1 MRIGLETAFG
11 GPSVR
16 PSHVAEI
23 AGQAEQAG
31 FHSLWLPEHVVL
43 FPRYESQY
51 PYRET
56 INLDPDQVPLEPW
69 TALAFIA
76 ARTERIRLGTGITL
90 VPQRNP
96 VYLAKQVADVDVLS
110 GGRVNF
116 GIGVGWAAEEFAA
129 LGVPWEH
136 RGARTD
142 EYLAVM
148 NSLWTERVSSFQ
160 GAYYSLSE
168 VVQNPK
174 PVQKPHPPIYV
185 GGETPVAFSRVARL
199 GQGWL
204 GFNYTPET
212 LRPQLAKLDEALARR
227 GRTRADIDVCICPY
241 EHEADLDMIKRFR
254 DLGVDEVVLMIIA
267 DEATVRERVDRA
279 AEQIVAPAANL

>member
-11 GPSVR
+11 GPTVT
-16 PSHVAEI
+16 PAHV
-23 AGQAEQAG
+23 QTVVQRAEQAG

-76 ARTERIRLGTGITL
+76 ACTDRIRLGTGITL

-116 GIGVGWAAEEFAA
+116 GVGVGWAAEEFAA

-136 RGARTD
+136 RGPRTD
-142 EYLAVM
+142 DYLAVM
-148 NSLWTERVSSFQ
+148 KALWTQDVSRFE
-160 GAYYSLSE
+160 GAYYTLPE
-168 VVQNPK
+168 AVQNPK

-185 GGETPVAFSRVARL
+185 GGETALAFSRVAKL

-204 GFNYTPET
+204 GFNYKPDT
-212 LRPQLAKLDEALARR
+212 LKPQLDKLDAALARH
-227 GRTRADIDVCICPY
+227 GRARADIDVCICPY
-241 EHEADLDMIKRFR
+241 EHEADFDMVKRFR
-254 DLGVDEVVLMIIA
+254 DLGVDEVVLMVIA
-267 DEATVRERVDRA
+267 DDATLLRRIDELQER
-279 AEQIVAPAANL
+279 IVVPATGL

>member
-11 GPSVR
+11 GPSVT
-16 PSHVAEI
+16 PFHVTDI
-23 AGQAEQAG
+23 AQRAEQAG
-31 FHSLWLPEHVVL
+31 FHSIWLPEHVVL

-76 ARTERIRLGTGITL
+76 GGTERIRLGTGITL

-116 GIGVGWAAEEFAA
+116 GIGVGWAAEEFVA

-136 RGARTD
+136 RGPRTD
-142 EYLAVM
+142 EYLGVM
-148 NSLWTERVSSFQ
+148 KALWTQSVSRFD
-160 GAYYSLSE
+160 GAYYSLPE

-174 PVQKPHPPIYV
+174 PLQKPHPPIYV
-185 GGETPVAFSRVARL
+185 GGETTAAFSRVARL

-212 LRPQLAKLDEALARR
+212 LPPQLAKLDEILARH
-227 GRTRADIDVCICPY
+227 GRKRAEVDVCICPY
-241 EHEADLDMIKRFR
+241 EHEVDLDMIKRFR
-254 DLGVDEVVLMIIA
+254 DLGVHEVVLMIIA
-267 DEATVRERVDRA
+267 DEATLRRKLDQA
-279 AEQIVAPAANL
+279 AEQIVEPAKAL